1 MSTGAEFDVV
11 EVGYMEPF
19 GLNKG
24 EFLAAGDVGYIT
36 ASIKSVGETRVGDTV
51 TLANNPASEPLPGF
65 KEVHPMVYAGIYPAD
80 GARYGDL
87 KDALKSCSSMTRR

>member
-1 MSTGAEFDVV
+1 MRPGDRIKLMSTGAEFDVV

-36 ASIKSVGETRVGDTV
+36 ASIKSVG
-51 TLANNPASEPLPGF
+51 
-65 KEVHPMVYAGIYPAD
+65 
-80 GARYGDL
+80 
-87 KDALKSCSSMTRR
+87 RRGSAIR